1 MATPVLY
8 SVYMHKN
15 QVNNKVYI
23 GVTKQNPEK
32 RFQKGIG
39 YKYSNKAF
47 WEDIEKY
54 GWDKFSHI
62 ILETGLSKETVSDRE
77 EYYIRLYNSTD
88 SQFGYNVIGGGFK
101 VKRPDVSE
109 MMKKRT
115 GKSNPNFGKP
125 APKKT
130 REALVN
136 HAKNGQF
143 GINNPMAVAV
153 LQLSKSGDFIA
164 RYDSIADAEKVLNIS
179 RKSSHI
185 CHCCKGQRKSSNG
198 FIWKY
203 ERGNDLS
210 QLQY

>member
-54 GWDKFSHI
+54 GWDKFSHT
-62 ILETGLSKETVSDRE
+62 ILETGLSKESVSDRE
-77 EYYIRLYNSTD
+77 EYYIRLYNSTN
-88 SQFGYNVIGGGFK
+88 SQFGYNVIGGGFR

-109 MMKKRT
+109 NMKKRT
-115 GKSNPNFGKP
+115 GKNNPNFGKP
-125 APKKT
+125 APERTKK
-130 REALVN
+130 ALLEFV
-136 HAKNGQF
+136 
-143 GINNPMAVAV
+143 
-153 LQLSKSGDFIA
+153 A
-164 RYDSIADAEKVLNIS
+164 RYGCMSDAKKALNNKSLHIS
-179 RKSSHI
+179 ACCSGKRKSS
-185 CHCCKGQRKSSNG
+185 GG
-198 FIWKY
+198 YVWKY

-210 QLQY
+210 LTQC

>member
-136 HAKNGQF
+136 HAKNALRPCSLQDFLYRDNVGQ
-143 GINNPMAVAV
+143 M
-153 LQLSKSGDFIA
+153 L
-164 RYDSIADAEKVLNIS
+164 
-179 RKSSHI
+179 
-185 CHCCKGQRKSSNG
+185 
-198 FIWKY
+198 
-203 ERGNDLS
+203 
-210 QLQY
+210 

>member
-54 GWDKFSHI
+54 GWDKFSHT
-62 ILETGLSKETVSDRE
+62 ILETGLSKESVSDRE
-77 EYYIRLYNSTD
+77 EYYIRLYNSTN
-88 SQFGYNVIGGGFK
+88 SQFGYNVIGGGFR

-109 MMKKRT
+109 NMKKRT
-115 GKSNPNFGKP
+115 GKNNPNFGKP
-125 APKKT
+125 APERTKKVLL
-130 REALVN
+130 EYVQNQPLGADNPCAIPVV
-136 HAKNGQF
+136 QF
-143 GINNPMAVAV
+143 TKDGRFV
-153 LQLSKSGDFIA
+153 A
-164 RYDSIADAEKVLNIS
+164 RYGCMSDAKKALNNKSLHIS
-179 RKSSHI
+179 ACCSGKRKSS
-185 CHCCKGQRKSSNG
+185 GG
-198 FIWKY
+198 YVWKY

-210 QLQY
+210 LTQC